1 LADDRSHYG
10 WGRIMQDKDL
20 LTALE
25 KMGGVVIDPHRRA
38 AGFGGAKAEHPKP
51 LDTGQRG

>member
-1 LADDRSHYG
+1 
-10 WGRIMQDKDL
+10 MQDKDL

-51 LDTGQRG
+51 LDTGRRG